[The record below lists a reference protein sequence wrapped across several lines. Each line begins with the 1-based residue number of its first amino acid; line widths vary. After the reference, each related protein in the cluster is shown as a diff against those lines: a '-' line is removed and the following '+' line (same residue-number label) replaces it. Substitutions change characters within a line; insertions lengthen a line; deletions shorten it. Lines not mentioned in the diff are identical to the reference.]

1 MNPDLI
7 LDGEETVVPAEVVR
21 NSVEYITEEIRELYC
36 GDEIP
41 WIIGYSGGKDS
52 TCILQLIWNAIAT
65 LAPEKRKKPIHVIST
80 DTLVENPIVATWVKQ
95 SHRNMETAADI
106 QGLPI
111 KPHLLYPVVQ
121 DTFWVNLIGKGYPAP
136 RQKFRWCTDRLKI
149 KPANRFVR
157 EQVKAS
163 GEVLLVLGTRRAESV
178 ARAANMKK
186 HQQGRVRDRLTAY
199 ASSSNCVLYTPIE
212 DWQNDHVW
220 LYLNQWENPWGQSNK
235 DLFVMYRGATAD
247 NECPLVVDTST
258 PSCGD
263 SRFGCWV
270 CTLVSQDKSMEAMIL
285 NDEEKEWMQPLLDLR
300 NELDFRGEEKR
311 EKEKQHREF
320 RRLTGITQ
328 VFEPKKAPENPENPE
343 KLVRGPYTKPWREY
357 LLRRLLQAQEE
368 SRSQAPETMKEIE
381 LIRLEELKEI
391 RRIWL
396 EEKHEFDDALPGIYQ
411 EVTGEE
417 FPDTNS
423 LDNQRMLAINSYDYL
438 ELLNEACGG
447 DSVYFEMTRNLLDIE
462 RQYLT
467 KTRRI
472 GIYDALEK
480 CLARRAD
487 DEETSVAKAVHKYRE
502 NKSIKTAKEM
512 IKEGNYQETI
522 KALEYNK
529 IDFPSRVD
537 EQLSLDLNSGNQE
550 GKNSSWGAMKYGKKS
565 HNGQED

>member
-1 MNPDLI
+1 MNPDLT
-7 LDGEETVVPAEVVR
+7 LDGGETVVPAEVVR
-21 NSVEYITEEIRELYC
+21 NSVEYLTEEIREVYC

-52 TCILQLIWNAIAT
+52 TCILQLIWRAIAT
-65 LAPEKRKKPIHVIST
+65 LAPEKRTKPIHVIST
-80 DTLVENPIVATWVKQ
+80 DTLVENPIVAAWVKQ
-95 SHRNMETAADI
+95 SHRNMEIAAQN

-121 DTFWVNLIGKGYPAP
+121 ETFWVNLIGKGYPAP
-136 RQKFRWCTDRLKI
+136 RQRFRWCTDRLKI
-149 KPANRFVR
+149 NPSNRFVR
-157 EQVKAS
+157 EQVKAN
-163 GEVLLVLGTRRAESV
+163 GEILLVLGTRRAESA

-186 HQQGRVRDRLTAY
+186 HQQGRMRDRLTPY
-199 ASSSNCVLYTPIE
+199 ASLSNCVLYTPIE
-212 DWQNDHVW
+212 DWDNDHVW

-235 DLFVMYRGATAD
+235 DLFIMYRGATAD

-300 NELDFRGEEKR
+300 NELDFRGEDKR

-320 RRLTGITQ
+320 RRLTGIIK
-328 VFEPKKAPENPENPE
+328 VFEPKKAPENQENPE
-343 KLVRGPYTKPWREY
+343 QLVRGPYTKPWREY
-357 LLRRLLQAQEE
+357 LLRRLLQAQIE
-368 SRSQAPETMKEIE
+368 SRLHAPDTMKEIE
-381 LIRLEELKEI
+381 LISLEELKEI

-411 EVTGEE
+411 EVMGQE
-417 FPDTNS
+417 FPDTDI
-423 LDNQRMLAINSYDYL
+423 DNQRMLALNSSDYL
-438 ELLNEACGG
+438 DLLNEACGG
-447 DSVYFEMTRNLLDIE
+447 DPVYFEMTRNLLDIE

-472 GIYDALEK
+472 GIYDSLEK

-487 DEETSVAKAVHKYRE
+487 DEETSIAKAVHKYRE
-502 NKSIKTAKEM
+502 NKSIQTAKQM
-512 IKEGNYQETI
+512 SKEGNYEETI
-522 KALEYNK
+522 KALESNK
-529 IDFPSRVD
+529 INPPSEVN
-537 EQLSLDLNSGNQE
+537 EQLSLDLNDNIQGQ
-550 GKNSSWGAMKYGKKS
+550 SWGELKYGS
-565 HNGQED
+565 TSRNGEEE